1 MMKMILLGG
10 IAGMGAVIGALGVS
24 QVKRRLLT
32 LRELKQD
39 IKIIENLLVQQSM
52 TLRDALS
59 CAAAS
64 GNPAYRLL
72 AEKLSG
78 SADSAE
84 KTVDESGV
92 TKELAKGE
100 LAPREL
106 NILREYFIRLCESIS
121 AAEISLVTV
130 RFLSEIGREISE
142 IEQNELGRAKVMR
155 TVWILAGIAVVII
168 LI

>member
-10 IAGMGAVIGALGVS
+10 IAGLGAVIGASGVS
-24 QVKRRLLT
+24 QVKRRLVT
-32 LRELKQD
+32 LRELKHD
-39 IKIIENLLVQQSM
+39 LKTIENLLIQQSM

-72 AEKLSG
+72 AERLSG

-92 TKELAKGE
+92 TEELAKGE

-106 NILREYFIRLCESIS
+106 NLMREYFIRLCESIS
-121 AAEISLVTV
+121 SAEISLVTA
-130 RFLSEIGREISE
+130 RFSSELGRAIAE
-142 IEQNELGRAKVMR
+142 IEQNELGRAKVMQ
-155 TVWILAGIAVVII
+155 TVWTLAGTAAVII